1 MNSFFDR
8 LFKLKE
14 YHTSIK
20 VEVLAGVTTFMTMAY
35 IIAANPLILAAAGMD
50 KGAVVLATCL
60 VSGIITIVMGLLAN
74 YPIALA
80 PGMGINAFFAFAI
93 CSGMGIDWRIGLGF
107 FFIEGVIIVIITL
120 TKLRETVINSIPM
133 PLKCAVSVGIGLFLA
148 FIGFENAGLI
158 ASHPVTFITIS
169 QIANPAIFPKI
180 ILASVILIVTTILL
194 VKKVRGAILI
204 GIVVGTLL
212 SLIPVFRAR
221 GEALQLLQ
229 PSLAPTFFKLNIIGA
244 LKWSF
249 IPLIFTLL
257 FVDFFDTAGTVI
269 GLSVKAKYIDKNGK
283 IPRIGRI
290 LFADSL
296 GPVIAALFGT
306 STVTSYIESAAGIEE
321 GGRTGLTAVVTGI
334 LFMIALLAAPLVGYI
349 PSVAVAPAL
358 IIVGIMMMEAVTRID
373 FNDYSEAV
381 PAFITITSMPFTYSI
396 SNGISLGFLSYVL
409 IKLLSGKPKEVS
421 VIMYILAAF
430 FLVFFIT
437 SPVFK

>member
-1 MNSFFDR
+1 MLNMFEKFFR
-8 LFKLKE
+8 LKE
-14 YHTSIK
+14 NNASIK
-20 VEVLAGVTTFMTMAY
+20 IEVLAGITTFMTMAY
-35 IIAANPLILAAAGMD
+35 IIAANPLILMAAGMD

-60 VSGIITIVMGLLAN
+60 VSGIITIAMGLLSN

-80 PGMGINAFFAFAI
+80 PGMGINAFFAYAI
-93 CSGMGIDWRIGLGF
+93 CAGMGIDWRIGLGF
-107 FFIEGVIIVIITL
+107 FFIEGIIIVIITL

-148 FIGFENAGLI
+148 FIGFEHAGFI
-158 ASHPVTFITIS
+158 AKHPVTFITIS
-169 QIANPAIFPKI
+169 QIANPAVYPKI
-180 ILASVILIVTTILL
+180 VLAGIILIFTTILL
-194 VKKVRGAILI
+194 AKRIRGAILL
-204 GIVVGTLL
+204 GIILGTAL
-212 SLIPVFRAR
+212 SFIPIFHSK

-249 IPLIFTLL
+249 VTLIFTLL

-269 GLSVKAKYIDKNGK
+269 GLSVKAKFIDEKGN
-283 IPRIGRI
+283 IPRIGRV

-296 GPVIAALFGT
+296 GPVVAALFGT

-334 LFMIALLAAPLVGYI
+334 LFLLATLAAPLVGFV

-358 IIVGIMMMEAVTRID
+358 IIVGIMMMESVTKIN
-373 FNDYSEAV
+373 FADYSEAV
-381 PAFITITSMPFTYSI
+381 PAFITIACMPFTYSI

-409 IKLLSGKPKEVS
+409 IKLLSGKAKEVS

-430 FLVFFIT
+430 FLAFFIT